1 MTAADLAHRIEEEGG
16 FPARWTRWERGR
28 LVSGRY
34 RLLRPLGSGG
44 TAHVWAA
51 RDEALGREVAVKA
64 LSRVAGEGGGHERER
79 LEREARLLAGL
90 RHPLIVTVFD
100 FVESDEGDENGD
112 GCPFLVTE
120 LLSGE
125 SLGSRLKRG
134 PISTS
139 EALTVCGQV
148 ADALATAHAS
158 GVVHRDVKPGNVM
171 LTARGA
177 VLLDFGISR
186 RATDADLT
194 GQVVIGTPACMAPEQ
209 WRGSPAQPASDVYA
223 LGCLLYW
230 CLSGHAPYPDRELP
244 ALGMSHLLSDPPA
257 LPLTGGRRTEIDA
270 LYQACARKDPNDR
283 PSAREVAGAFASL
296 GPSASAASSA
306 ASVATTAAA
315 ADDEDLTRP
324 VHRPRRRTR
333 LAVSL
338 AAAGA
343 ALAASIVVP
352 LSQTDESPTASTKT
366 VSPRPSTPSGQISPG
381 NSKISVNAAATASST
396 AAGAGTTAA
405 GSGSTAAAPAA
416 APAAAAAAN
425 SGRNGHGHGRG
436 HGKHGG

>member
-1 MTAADLAHRIEEEGG
+1 MTTADLAHRIGDEGG
-16 FPARWTRWERGR
+16 FLARRRRWERGS

-64 LSRVAGEGGGHERER
+64 LSRVSGEGCGHERDR

-100 FVESDEGDENGD
+100 FVESDADGESGEGY
-112 GCPFLVTE
+112 PFLVTE

-134 PISTS
+134 PIPAS

-230 CLSGHAPYPDRELP
+230 CLSGHAPYPDREIP
-244 ALGMSHLLSDPPA
+244 ALGMSHLLADPPA
-257 LPLTGGRRTEIDA
+257 LPLTGGRRAEIDA
-270 LYQACARKDPNDR
+270 LYRACARKDPDDR
-283 PSAREVAGAFASL
+283 PSAREVARAFAGL
-296 GPSASAASSA
+296 GPSASAAPA
-306 ASVATTAAA
+306 ASPAPVPATAAA
-315 ADDEDLTRP
+315 AAAQDEELTRP
-324 VHRPRRRTR
+324 IHRPRRRTR

-352 LSQTDESPTASTKT
+352 LTQADESPTASTRT
-366 VSPRPSTPSGQISPG
+366 VSPRPSTPSGRTSPG
-381 NSKISVNAAATASST
+381 NGKISVTAAATASST
-396 AAGAGTTAA
+396 ATGA
-405 GSGSTAAAPAA
+405 GSTAATSTSAA
-416 APAAAAAAN
+416 D
-425 SGRNGHGHGRG
+425 SGQNGHGHGRG
-436 HGKHGG
+436 HGKHGR

>member
-1 MTAADLAHRIEEEGG
+1 MTAADLAHRIEDEGG
-16 FPARWTRWERGR
+16 FRARRTRWEQGR
-28 LVSGRY
+28 LVAGRY

-51 RDEALGREVAVKA
+51 RDESLGREVAVKA
-64 LSRVAGEGGGHERER
+64 LSRVSGEGGGHERER

-100 FVESDEGDENGD
+100 FVETDEDEDEDGDD
-112 GCPFLVTE
+112 GSGFPFLVTE

-125 SLGSRLKRG
+125 SLSSRLKRG
-134 PISTS
+134 PISPG

-209 WRGSPAQPASDVYA
+209 WRGAPAQPASDVYA

-244 ALGMSHLLSDPPA
+244 ALGMSHMLSDPPA
-257 LPLTGGRRTEIDA
+257 LPLTDGRRAEIDA

-283 PSAREVAGAFASL
+283 PGARDVADAFAGL
-296 GPSASAASSA
+296 GPSAAAASSA
-306 ASVATTAAA
+306 AAAPVSAAVSA

-324 VHRPRRRTR
+324 IHRPRRRTR

-338 AAAGA
+338 AAASA
-343 ALAASIVVP
+343 ALAASIVIP
-352 LSQTDESPTASTKT
+352 LTQTDESPTASTKT
-366 VSPRPSTPSGQISPG
+366 VSPTPSTPSSGISAA
-381 NSKISVNAAATASST
+381 STKISVTAAASASST
-396 AAGAGTTAA
+396 AAAA
-405 GSGSTAAAPAA
+405 TSAS
-416 APAAAAAAN
+416 AN
-425 SGRNGHGHGRG
+425 SGDSSHGKGRG
-436 HGKHGG
+436 HEKHGGD

>member
-1 MTAADLAHRIEEEGG
+1 MTAADLAHRIEDEGG
-16 FPARWTRWERGR
+16 FRARRTRWEQGR
-28 LVSGRY
+28 LVAGRY

-51 RDEALGREVAVKA
+51 RDESLGREVAVKA
-64 LSRVAGEGGGHERER
+64 LSRVSGEGGGHERER

-100 FVESDEGDENGD
+100 FVETDEDED
-112 GCPFLVTE
+112 GEDGSGFPFLVTE

-125 SLGSRLKRG
+125 SLSSRLKRG
-134 PISTS
+134 PISPG

-209 WRGSPAQPASDVYA
+209 WRGAPAQPASDVYA

-257 LPLTGGRRTEIDA
+257 LPLTDGRRAEIDA

-283 PSAREVAGAFASL
+283 PSAREVADAFAGL
-296 GPSASAASSA
+296 GPSAAAAPAPVSAAVS
-306 ASVATTAAA
+306 A

-324 VHRPRRRTR
+324 IHRPRRRTR

-338 AAAGA
+338 AAASA
-343 ALAASIVVP
+343 ALAASIVIP
-352 LSQTDESPTASTKT
+352 LTQTDESPTASTKT
-366 VSPRPSTPSGQISPG
+366 VSPTPSTPSSGISAA
-381 NSKISVNAAATASST
+381 STKISVTAAASASST
-396 AAGAGTTAA
+396 AAA
-405 GSGSTAAAPAA
+405 STPAS
-416 APAAAAAAN
+416 AN
-425 SGRNGHGHGRG
+425 SGDSSHGKGRG
-436 HGKHGG
+436 HEKHGGD